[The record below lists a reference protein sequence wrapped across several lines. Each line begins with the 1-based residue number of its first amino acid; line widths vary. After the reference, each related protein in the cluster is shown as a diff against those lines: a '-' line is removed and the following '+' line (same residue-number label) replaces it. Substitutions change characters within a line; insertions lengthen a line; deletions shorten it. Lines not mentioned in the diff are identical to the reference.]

1 MKTRL
6 QKTLNIVFL
15 GIFICPLILFG
26 QPTTLNP
33 IKDNSIYSENNN
45 SNGLGELF
53 SGRTGILNGNN
64 FRRALIKF
72 DLSSIPA
79 GATITNVTLMVN
91 VSADSPVAGTETYR
105 IHGLTKDWGEG
116 TSLGGGTGA
125 PAVAPDATWNQA
137 MLGTSTWTT
146 PGGDFAASVA
156 SLNISGLGNRTFL
169 SSFNFVS
176 LVQAWLDNPVSN
188 NGLILI
194 GDETI
199 SNTARR
205 FGSKDVGVKPVLSVT
220 WSPPLST
227 QEFSLEKFTISPNPS
242 HTEIKLKLP
251 TSATNVS
258 VKIFDILGKE
268 VYYSS
273 NYETPIK
280 VSNCERGIYLVQVED
295 NQYSQ
300 TKQFIKN

>member
-6 QKTLNIVFL
+6 LKTLNIVLL
-15 GIFICPLILFG
+15 GILICPLILFG

-72 DLSSIPA
+72 DLSSIPV

-91 VSADSPVAGTETYR
+91 VSSDSPGAGTETYR

-137 MLGTSTWTT
+137 MFGTSSWTT
-146 PGGDFAASVA
+146 PGGDFTASVA
-156 SLNISGLGNRTFL
+156 SLNISGIGNRTFL
-169 SSFNFVS
+169 STSNFVS
-176 LVQAWLDNPVSN
+176 LVQEWLDNPASN

-205 FGSKDVGVKPVLSVT
+205 FGSKEVGIKPLLSVT

-227 QEFSLEKFTISPNPS
+227 EDFSLEKFTIFPNPS
-242 HTEIKLKLP
+242 NTEIKLQLP
-251 TSATNVS
+251 TLVTNAL

-268 VYYSS
+268 VYSS
-273 NYETPIK
+273 NNYETPIK
-280 VSNCERGIYLVQVED
+280 VSNWQNGIYLVQVSYLE
-295 NQYSQ
+295 N
-300 TKQFIKN
+300 TKTKRFLKL

>member
-1 MKTRL
+1 MKTPL
-6 QKTLNIVFL
+6 LKNLSIILF
-15 GIFICPLILFG
+15 GIFICPHILIG
-26 QPTTLNP
+26 QPTNLNP

-53 SGRTGILNGNN
+53 SGRTGVLNGNN

-91 VSADSPVAGTETYR
+91 VSADSPGAGTETYR

-116 TSLGGGTGA
+116 ASVGGGTGA

-146 PGGDFAASVA
+146 PGGDFTASVA

-169 SSFNFVS
+169 STSNFVS
-176 LVQAWLDNPVSN
+176 LVQAWLNNPTSN

-199 SNTARR
+199 SNSARR
-205 FGSKDVGVKPVLSVT
+205 FGSKEVGVKPVLSVT
-220 WSPPLST
+220 WNPPLST
-227 QEFSLEKFTISPNPS
+227 EEFSLEKFTIFPNPS
-242 HTEIKLKLP
+242 QIEIKLQLP
-251 TSATNVS
+251 NSVTNAS

-268 VYYSS
+268 VYSS
-273 NYETPIK
+273 NNYEAPIK
-280 VSNCERGIYLVQVED
+280 VSNLQNGIYLIQVSD
-295 NQYSQ
+295 QQN
-300 TKQFIKN
+300 TKTKRFLKL